1 MDFSTGFNFFERDT
15 VLYHFPVYRFNGKDS
30 GSSSSPNEAVLSVKL
45 DFVKKTIPKYVL
57 FCLIGFTDA
66 SLEDSRL
73 VQLAVVM
80 SYGANRINLI
90 NLYDSRKVANIEALL
105 PLCDCQSI
113 VGVALGKHQQLL
125 SGCLCDVASGLN
137 DWDR

>member
-1 MDFSTGFNFFERDT
+1 M
-15 VLYHFPVYRFNGKDS
+15 
-30 GSSSSPNEAVLSVKL
+30 

-66 SLEDSRL
+66 SLEDSRF

-80 SYGANRINLI
+80 SHRTNRVNLI
-90 NLYDSRKVANIEALL
+90 DLLDSREVAHIEAMF

-113 VGVALGKHQQLL
+113 IGVALWEAP
-125 SGCLCDVASGLN
+125 SSFSRVAFVM
-137 DWDR
+137 

>member
-1 MDFSTGFNFFERDT
+1 MDD
-15 VLYHFPVYRFNGKDS
+15 FPVNGFDNKVS
-30 GSSSSPNEAVLSVKL
+30 RSSSSPNEAVLSVKL

-80 SYGANRINLI
+80 SHRANRVNLI
-90 NLYDSRKVANIEALL
+90 DL
-105 PLCDCQSI
+105 
-113 VGVALGKHQQLL
+113 
-125 SGCLCDVASGLN
+125 
-137 DWDR
+137 